1 MSGEAT
7 QALGVT
13 DAMALAK
20 GTLERLRLRVV
31 GEVTGATIKPGY
43 KAIYF
48 SLKDTGSVM
57 PCLMWRD
64 SYEASGVLLAD
75 GQLVEVTGY
84 FTAYAAKGRLQFQVQ
99 SVVVAGEGALRLQ
112 VAALARAL
120 EAEGLMS
127 PARKRSLPA
136 FPERIGV
143 VTSPR
148 GKAVHDI
155 IRTLERRYPSAE
167 LVIAGVQ
174 VEGEGAVAEIVRGI
188 TLVGE
193 EPGIDVVIVGRG
205 GGSYEDLMPFNAEE
219 VARAIVACPVPVVT
233 GIGHEPDTSIADMV
247 ADVRGSTPTAAAE
260 TVAPERQTIAR
271 RLTHDGRALGA
282 ALRHVVGSCGH
293 RLDLARRSRVLSDP
307 DALLGVHLQSLDV
320 AAASL
325 DRSLPLM
332 LDRRREAIQGLGGRL
347 EREGGRMLRPFGE
360 RASQGRMRLAALA
373 GTVTA
378 SAEASLGTTAARLE
392 GLSPLAILAR
402 GYAVC
407 YDADGAP
414 VRSAASVAEGD
425 RVEVL
430 LHEGRLGCVV
440 ESIEAEA

>member
-1 MSGEAT
+1 MSGETT
-7 QALGVT
+7 QTLGVT
-13 DAMALAK
+13 DAMVLARS
-20 GTLERLRLRVV
+20 TLERLRLRVV

-64 SYEASGVLLAD
+64 SYETSGVLLAD
-75 GQLVEVTGY
+75 GQLVEVTGH

-112 VAALARAL
+112 VAVLARAL
-120 EAEGLMS
+120 EADGLMS
-127 PARKRSLPA
+127 PTRKRPLPA

-174 VEGEGAVAEIVRGI
+174 VEGEGAIAEIVHGI

-219 VARAIVACPVPVVT
+219 VARAIAACPVPVVT

-247 ADVRGSTPTAAAE
+247 ADVRASTPTAAAE
-260 TVAPERQTIAR
+260 AVAPERGTVAR
-271 RLTHDGRALGA
+271 RLTHDGRALGT
-282 ALRHVVGSCGH
+282 ALRHVVSSCEH

-307 DALLGVHLQSLDV
+307 DALLGVQLQWLDL
-320 AAASL
+320 ATASL
-325 DRSLPLM
+325 DRALPLM
-332 LDRRREAIQGLGGRL
+332 LDRHREAVRSLGGRL
-347 EREGGRMLRPFGE
+347 HREGTRVLRPFEE
-360 RASQGRMRLAALA
+360 RARQGRTRLAAL
-373 GTVTA
+373 GGGVTA
-378 SAEASLGTTAARLE
+378 AAEASLGTTAARLG

-407 YDADGAP
+407 CDADGAP
-414 VRSAASVAEGD
+414 VRSAASVTEGD